1 MDKHGMEKYIGKK
14 YDLLV
19 FPNVISSTRLANGC
33 PYNPNTY
40 QDIKF
45 IKYNNV
51 RCDNINGLGMGQVHF
66 TTEDGSY
73 LLLPWGM
80 IFQMVPHVEK
90 SFPEEIGLSCE
101 NNYYI

>member
-1 MDKHGMEKYIGKK
+1 MKCGTGIKTEKDMASQFIGKT

-19 FPNVISSTRLANGC
+19 FPSAISSTRLPNGN

-45 IKYNNV
+45 IKYDNV
-51 RCDNINGLGMGQVHF
+51 ECVNINGLGMGQVHF
-66 TTEDGSY
+66 ITEDGHY

-80 IFQMVPHVEK
+80 IFRMVPHVEK
-90 SFPEEIGLSCE
+90 
-101 NNYYI
+101 

>member
-1 MDKHGMEKYIGKK
+1 MASQFIGKT

-19 FPNVISSTRLANGC
+19 FPNSISSTRLLNGC
-33 PYNPNTY
+33 PYNPNVY

-51 RCDNINGLGMGQVHF
+51 ECVNINGLGMGQVHF
-66 TTEDGSY
+66 ITEDGSY

-80 IFQMVPHVEK
+80 IFQMVPHVGDKRSEYFRK
-90 SFPEEIGLSCE
+90 R
-101 NNYYI
+101 NK

>member
-1 MDKHGMEKYIGKK
+1 MDKYDTNKWTGKK

-19 FPNVISSTRLANGC
+19 FPSVICSTRLANGC
-33 PYNPNTY
+33 PYHPSTY

-51 RCDNINGLGMGQVHF
+51 ECNNINGLGMGQVHF

-90 SFPEEIGLSCE
+90 SPPKK
-101 NNYYI
+101 